1 MKLLDD
7 FLYSKYYNWT
17 IFAILFVITPLT
29 IQLKKIDLAEA
40 LFYTGL
46 FLFVIKITYINIV
59 FKKELDEKMKNIYKD
74 DEK

>member
-29 IQLKKIDLAEA
+29 IQLKKINFAEA

>member
-1 MKLLDD
+1 VKLLDD